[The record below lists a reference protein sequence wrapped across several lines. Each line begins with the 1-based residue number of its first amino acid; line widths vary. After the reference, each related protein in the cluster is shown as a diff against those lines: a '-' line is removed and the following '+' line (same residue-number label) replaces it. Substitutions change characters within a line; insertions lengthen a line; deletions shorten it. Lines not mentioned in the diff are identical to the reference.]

1 MSNAPESVSAGG
13 RVAFQVE
20 HVDLDRAGRC
30 AVQGRW
36 TGVRGRR
43 FMRPALT
50 VIVGGQRVRLLADL
64 EHKPWAAED
73 GEPWMAEFPCEF
85 AAAAVEEAELTV
97 APDITVL
104 LPLDG
109 KAGSRGKRGRSGP
122 VAQAKARSPV
132 AAGQSGLRTP
142 EQAGMSSSLGG
153 TRQSEPSRSQVTQ
166 LQDERRRLREEVAR
180 LAEESAAAEARA
192 TELSAQLERLTQ
204 ERNQLVEERDE
215 ATARCEEA
223 RVARSRMSAE
233 LESAHRERAAAQ
245 ESGEAAREASDR
257 FLNERGAALAAQAR
271 AESDRDAAI
280 AARDQA
286 LAERD
291 AAVAVRDHALAERN
305 AATAARDQVLSDRD
319 KLARS
324 NDRLQTELADQ
335 ISARRGAALVIRRA
349 AQDPPASRPFALLI
363 PRVITLLVVVVIA
376 LVVLALLKV
385 I

>member
-1 MSNAPESVSAGG
+1 MSKAPESVSAGG

-20 HVDLDRAGRC
+20 RVDLGRGGRC
-30 AVQGRW
+30 AVHGRW

-50 VIVGGQRVRLLADL
+50 LIVDGQRVRLLADL

-73 GEPWMAEFPCEF
+73 GELWMAEFPCEF
-85 AAAAVEEAELTV
+85 AAGAVEEAELTV

-109 KAGSRGKRGRSGP
+109 AAGSRAKRGRSRP
-122 VAQAKARSPV
+122 VTQTTARSPM
-132 AAGQSGLRTP
+132 AAGQPSLRTA
-142 EQAGMSSSLGG
+142 ERAGASSVRGG
-153 TRQSEPSRSQVTQ
+153 QQEPSRSQVTQ
-166 LQDERRRLREEVAR
+166 LQDERRRLREDVER
-180 LAEESAAAEARA
+180 LMTESASAEARA
-192 TELSAQLERLTQ
+192 TELSAQLEQLTR
-204 ERNQLVEERDE
+204 ERNQLIEERDE

-223 RVARSRMSAE
+223 RVARDRMAAE
-233 LESAHRERAAAQ
+233 LEGARRERAAAQ

-271 AESDRDAAI
+271 AEADRDAAI

-286 LAERD
+286 LSERD
-291 AAVAVRDHALAERN
+291 TAVAVRDHALAERN
-305 AATAARDQVLSDRD
+305 AANAVRDQVLGDRD

-349 AQDPPASRPFALLI
+349 AQDPPASRPFALLV
-363 PRVITLLVVVVIA
+363 PRAVALLVIVLIA
-376 LVVLALLKV
+376 LVVLALVKV